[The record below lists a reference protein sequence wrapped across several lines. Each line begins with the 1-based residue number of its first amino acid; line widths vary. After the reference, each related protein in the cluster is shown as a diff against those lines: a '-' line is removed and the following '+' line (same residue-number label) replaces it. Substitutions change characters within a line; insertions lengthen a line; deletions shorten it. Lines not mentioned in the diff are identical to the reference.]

1 MKIEI
6 LEELRQFSKIAEKEH
21 KRGGSFRPFKYYK
34 YEDGKNI
41 PTYFIGSPGISV
53 AIVTTL
59 VVVAT
64 FYLVSLRFNIWIW
77 LLYLLLTSFFIR
89 LAMKIDKAK
98 QIRSLAYSICN
109 KAVTFLE
116 EYNKDGKN
124 NESYLKSAKELLEKA
139 CEWVD
144 EPAFKR
150 QIEII
155 DEVMK

>member
-1 MKIEI
+1 VKIEI
-6 LEELRQFSKIAEKEH
+6 LEELREFSKIALKEH
-21 KRGGSFRPFKYYK
+21 KRGGSFRPFKYYR

-41 PTYFIGSPGISV
+41 PTYFIGSPGITV

-64 FYLVSLRFNIWIW
+64 FYLITLKFNIWIW
-77 LLYLLLTSFFIR
+77 LLYLILTSFFVR

-109 KAVTFLE
+109 KAVVFLD
-116 EYNKDGKN
+116 EYNKSGDKN
-124 NESYLKSAKELLEKA
+124 YLNNAKELLERAK
-139 CEWVD
+139 EWVE
-144 EPAFKR
+144 EPAFDR

-155 DEVMK
+155 DEML